1 MRKGIEEKINILM
14 RTKENIIS
22 YVTYTNRT
30 KFNEPFALLSFFAFL
45 FGFLRTIVDHKFVT
59 LTVLI
64 SVNILLVLLM
74 VLRKLNQIKGALIR
88 TDMVINILFLWIY
101 TFVDFKQLVRS
112 EYRSVV
118 IILSVFLIILA
129 VLFIALY
136 IYSRISSGAY
146 VNLLNE
152 AKEKN
157 QKTNPMATT
166 VSLLGT
172 FLGSLIFYWS
182 VNRGFVDYI
191 NLWIIT
197 PMIIIFGLYHIATA
211 LLAFCFGFQKSEN

>member
-1 MRKGIEEKINILM
+1 M

-22 YVTYTNRT
+22 YITYTNLT
-30 KFNEPFALLSFFAFL
+30 KFNEPFALLSFCAFL
-45 FGFLRTIVDHKFVT
+45 FGFLRTIVDHQFVT

-112 EYRSVV
+112 EYRNVV

-136 IYSRISSGAY
+136 IYSRISSGAWR
-146 VNLLNE
+146 VSI
-152 AKEKN
+152 
-157 QKTNPMATT
+157 KTILT
-166 VSLLGT
+166 
-172 FLGSLIFYWS
+172 
-182 VNRGFVDYI
+182 
-191 NLWIIT
+191 
-197 PMIIIFGLYHIATA
+197 
-211 LLAFCFGFQKSEN
+211 